1 MISTIEGVGNE
12 VIQFF
17 IFLGIVLICL
27 LLWLSTR
34 VRSQD
39 EPFFSTVYV
48 LERRYGRTSE
58 EPARVPHPTENNT
71 EGNQGLSSSSNNRCV
86 VASNRGSSDE
96 STASASHQ
104 GDQSICTTDGA
115 ATAGCSPQLAESS
128 SPCSSRGPSSNDSA
142 SKSEPSEDTAEDQI
156 ELMIKVR
163 LKYFTDESREV
174 EGSLNERLS
183 DFKRRNFPEE
193 LAAGKIIRLIFNGRM
208 LRDDNI
214 TLQNYGLFDDCVVHC
229 LIGNEKPQQPAAP
242 EQPDQS
248 QQFPQNNEQ
257 ATVPEWNLSKLL
269 CILIV
274 GILSL
279 TWYCRFQFATLFT
292 FTSTSFL
299 LGLTVIFLCSM
310 FGTFYVDSVPLN
322 TVG

>member
-1 MISTIEGVGNE
+1 MPFLQICFLLDSINFSYKDRYSLGQNGHFLIATPHFQPKYVKSLKYNTEILELDFCFG
-12 VIQFF
+12 
-17 IFLGIVLICL
+17 IFANITCL
-27 LLWLSTR
+27 L
-34 VRSQD
+34 
-39 EPFFSTVYV
+39 
-48 LERRYGRTSE
+48 
-58 EPARVPHPTENNT
+58 
-71 EGNQGLSSSSNNRCV
+71 
-86 VASNRGSSDE
+86 
-96 STASASHQ
+96 
-104 GDQSICTTDGA
+104 SI
-115 ATAGCSPQLAESS
+115 
-128 SPCSSRGPSSNDSA
+128 
-142 SKSEPSEDTAEDQI
+142 
-156 ELMIKVR
+156 
-163 LKYFTDESREV
+163 Y
-174 EGSLNERLS
+174 
-183 DFKRRNFPEE
+183 RRNFPEE

-248 QQFPQNNEQ
+248 QQYPQNNEQ

-269 CILIV
+269 CFLIV

-322 TVG
+322 TVGQKCLTKIYHLLSMHNQFPHTYRILRVNPILKSQKLIVILPPRYVNFFFSFFFRFMKQLSTIVALLIRDKSYRSCNLVSVASAMSC